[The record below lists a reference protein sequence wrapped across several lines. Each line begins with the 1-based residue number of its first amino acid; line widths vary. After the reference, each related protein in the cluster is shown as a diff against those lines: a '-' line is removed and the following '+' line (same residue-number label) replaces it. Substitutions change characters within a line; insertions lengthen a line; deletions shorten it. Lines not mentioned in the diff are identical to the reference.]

1 MARTMWSLIRATH
14 WALWLQGSQI
24 QVRLA
29 PILHGCLQRGHRPHE
44 GPLLDGQPRRA
55 AREHRSRPWLGER
68 RTEARRSPLKW
79 CSRWCSDL
87 GKWCSGGHRGSVS
100 AGFSCRRDRFRTYD
114 PYRVNF
120 AGSPIF
126 GQKAA
131 LRDPRK
137 LVGARSG
144 PVNRAQTVPAP
155 GTANARPATVFFS
168 LMGAEGTPTDGPRR
182 GPDDRRRSLLLAT
195 STAAAVKSRPMP
207 RGPCV
212 RRPRPAATSHPELPP
227 EPREEVDASTLLA
240 SAAGAGAV
248 PAAAWDIAPMLASTS
263 RAPPSGTFRGTTH

>member
-1 MARTMWSLIRATH
+1 MPEVGEGEGPRRSRNRRESGADDAGRLTSRSRASSPSSESWSSRLARTRQA
-14 WALWLQGSQI
+14 
-24 QVRLA
+24 
-29 PILHGCLQRGHRPHE
+29 C
-44 GPLLDGQPRRA
+44 
-55 AREHRSRPWLGER
+55 
-68 RTEARRSPLKW
+68 
-79 CSRWCSDL
+79 
-87 GKWCSGGHRGSVS
+87 
-100 AGFSCRRDRFRTYD
+100 

-131 LRDPRK
+131 LRDPKK

-144 PVNRAQTVPAP
+144 RVNRAQTVPAP

-168 LMGAEGTPTDGPRR
+168 LMGAEGTPTDRPRR
-182 GPDDRRRSLLLAT
+182 GPDDRRRSLLIAT
-195 STAAAVKSRPMP
+195 SMAAAVKSRPKP

-240 SAAGAGAV
+240 SAAGAGAAPS
-248 PAAAWDIAPMLASTS
+248 PAWGVAPMLASTS
-263 RAPPSGTFRGTTH
+263 RPPPSGTFRGTTHSGVE